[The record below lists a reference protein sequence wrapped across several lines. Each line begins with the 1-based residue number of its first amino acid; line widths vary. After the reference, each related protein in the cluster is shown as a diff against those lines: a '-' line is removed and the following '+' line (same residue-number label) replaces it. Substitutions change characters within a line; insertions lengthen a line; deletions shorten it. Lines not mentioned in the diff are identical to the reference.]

1 MTDTRLNNPH
11 DRFFRHTFTHPDV
24 SRPFFQRYLPPA
36 ICERLDLAT
45 LAPEPDSFVDAQL
58 ADHHADLLFQV
69 RQHDGQS
76 ARLFLLLEHKS
87 YDAPW
92 TGLQLL
98 DYFLRIWT
106 REKERLKQ
114 PPLPPVMGLVL
125 YHGEAP
131 WSGGSRFA
139 DLVAAPGELGAF
151 SPDFRFVLC
160 DLCREQLDDLQQRA
174 RLAIALQVLKFIRS
188 DELPARLPEIFA
200 LFRQLAHHRDD
211 ALAYL
216 GTVVR
221 YISGVARQVDRP
233 TLEAAIIQALPT
245 DMGENIMP
253 TIAESWIEEGRQ
265 EGELRSARRILLRLL
280 EQRFGPLPEAVEQRV
295 ADADPVVLDRWLDEV
310 LTAPSLASLFPGS

>member
-1 MTDTRLNNPH
+1 MTNTPLNNPH
-11 DRFFRHTFTHPDV
+11 DRFFRHTFTHPEV
-24 SRPFFQRYLPPA
+24 SRPFFQRYLPPE
-36 ICERLDLAT
+36 IRERLDLAT
-45 LAPEPDSFVDAQL
+45 LVPEPDSFVDAQL
-58 ADHHADLLFQV
+58 ADHHADLLFRV
-69 RQHDGQS
+69 RQHDGTP

-131 WSGGSRFA
+131 WTGGSRFG
-139 DLVAAPGELGAF
+139 DLVAAPGGLGAF

-160 DLCREQLDDLQQRA
+160 DLGREQLDDLQQRA
-174 RLAIALQVLKFIRS
+174 RLAIALQVLKLIRS
-188 DELPARLPEIFA
+188 NELPARLPEIFA
-200 LFRQLAHHRDD
+200 LFRQLADHRDD

-221 YISGVARQVDRP
+221 YIAGVARQVDRP
-233 TLEAAIIQALPT
+233 TLEAAIIQALPA

-265 EGELRSARRILLRLL
+265 EGELRSARRILLRQLK
-280 EQRFGPLPEAVEQRV
+280 QRFGPLPEVVEQRV
-295 ADADPVVLDRWLDEV
+295 MDADPATLDRWLDEV
-310 LTAPSLASLFPGS
+310 LTASSLASLFPGS